1 MKKVF
6 IIILSV
12 ILLFCLSA
20 CDPTY
25 YYFDYNE
32 LTETVDRIELIRYD
46 NSNAKEYLTVKEERL
61 LSFDFEK
68 MEILQILPEEDEED
82 FLLSLAGE
90 EVVFLVGG
98 RYMDSPQGL
107 CVRLVYENGDFE
119 IFTADKEENSAKHS
133 YAGSFFENGEVKRFI
148 GCTLGTSELIKEYFP
163 DYEG

>member
-6 IIILSV
+6 VIILSV

-46 NSNAKEYLTVKEERL
+46 NSDAKDYLTVKEERL

-98 RYMDSPQGL
+98 KYMDSPQGL

-119 IFTADKEENSAKHS
+119 IFAADKEEDSAWHP

-148 GCTLGTSELIKEYFP
+148 GCTLGTSKLIKEYFP